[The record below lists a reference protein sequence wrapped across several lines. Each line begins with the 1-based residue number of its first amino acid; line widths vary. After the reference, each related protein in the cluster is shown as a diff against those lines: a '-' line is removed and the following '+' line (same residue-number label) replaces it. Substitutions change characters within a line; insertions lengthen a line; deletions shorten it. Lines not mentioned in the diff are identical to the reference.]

1 MPKNTNKT
9 KKTSVPIKMTLK
21 FAKSQKAKEK
31 YN

>member
-9 KKTSVPIKMTLK
+9 KKNVPIKMTLK